1 MSMRP
6 KLFSIGGAAIELGKD
21 RRTIAR
27 RLARVQP
34 DGRTADGG
42 DGWYLSTILAQLD
55 QARDGGD
62 GPALDALE
70 DASAA
75 VDDLLN
81 ALRGESNIKKR
92 RELLKRDGGVIGAYT
107 TALDRVRAGQ
117 SDSTRLVTGPYLDQ
131 IIGNAIAEVLA
142 LCDLKLEAA

>member
-42 DGWYLSTILAQLD
+42 DGWYLSTILAQL
-55 QARDGGD
+55 
-62 GPALDALE
+62 
-70 DASAA
+70 
-75 VDDLLN
+75 
-81 ALRGESNIKKR
+81 I
-92 RELLKRDGGVIGAYT
+92 
-107 TALDRVRAGQ
+107 
-117 SDSTRLVTGPYLDQ
+117 RL
-131 IIGNAIAEVLA
+131 A
-142 LCDLKLEAA
+142 